1 MNCRFY
7 IVVLSNNWVHFMFD
21 PAPDILIQDCFCS
34 TPMMGNRLFDLTD
47 YIQNNKTLEWTDYSE
62 FVLNW
67 SSWWVAGWFTK
78 FLDTIINPNN
88 VLDKMMLKTDKKSD
102 LSSQKSFEA
111 QQNLVRDKRNLFGK
125 TYQLITLSWL
135 EFKLSKVVNHTFIW
149 SLLRLILV

>member
-1 MNCRFY
+1 MSCR
-7 IVVLSNNWVHFMFD
+7 
-21 PAPDILIQDCFCS
+21 LI
-34 TPMMGNRLFDLTD
+34 
-47 YIQNNKTLEWTDYSE
+47 Y
-62 FVLNW
+62 
-67 SSWWVAGWFTK
+67 K

-135 EFKLSKVVNHTFIW
+135 EFKLSKVVNHKFI
-149 SLLRLILV
+149 